1 MGIEPR
7 ASSIIGKC
15 SLTELNFQSLVNNFK
30 RHFNMEYA
38 VWLVTND
45 KFLSWYKATYE
56 YIFASSNSLQA
67 LQYLAKKMRT
77 KEQSEGSELGRAIQV
92 ALT

>member
-1 MGIEPR
+1 MINSYLGIKLHMN
-7 ASSIIGKC
+7 I
-15 SLTELNFQSLVNNFK
+15 
-30 RHFNMEYA
+30 Y
-38 VWLVTND
+38 
-45 KFLSWYKATYE
+45 
-56 YIFASSNSLQA
+56 FASSNSLQA